1 MSSPFSAATDE
12 ATAAKPGTTKEMTTI
27 NFMAYC
33 RRMLDLLVRGAS
45 IIDGTGRPAFEG
57 DVGVLQGKVVEVG
70 QARSAARQVV
80 DCGGLALMPG
90 IVDVHTHYDAQ
101 ITWDPTLSPSVS
113 LGVTTA
119 IMGNCGFGIAP
130 CPAELRETMMKNL
143 SVVEGMDLA
152 ALLEGT
158 RWNFETFGEYL
169 DVLERVRPHA
179 NVGVLAGHSTIRT
192 AVMGEAASTRA
203 QPTNDE
209 LAAMR
214 AMVREALRAGAAG
227 FASSFSPNHSG
238 WGGKPMPSTI
248 ASDAEL
254 KALTGV
260 LGEERKGI
268 FVMATGPR
276 GTPEFM
282 ESIAAETRRPA
293 FMVTVLTMFNRADPG
308 RALQYYERCAQAM
321 ARGHEVCIHTSC
333 QPLSFDFTLREPYIL
348 YSHDAF
354 DAVRAAPPEARAGIY
369 RDPAFRERFRQ
380 NLRNPKSG
388 ILFYGDWSQ
397 VELDGVPVTRLS
409 PDPLQF
415 VFDLPLDAPLVA
427 KLYQNDD
434 AGVAPLLKHPAGVV
448 ALSDAGAHL
457 IYFCDAGFGLH
468 FLAHWV
474 RETGTFTLEEG
485 VRRLTS
491 DPARKYRIPG
501 RGTIALGQWADLVL
515 FDPATVGISPLE
527 KHNDLP
533 GGGVRMMRRPSGVH
547 GVWVNGLQVFDGQQY
562 VARQCGPGHVLRTFD
577 A

>member
-1 MSSPFSAATDE
+1 
-12 ATAAKPGTTKEMTTI
+12 
-27 NFMAYC
+27 
-33 RRMLDLLVRGAS
+33 MLDLLVRGAS
-45 IIDGTGRPAFEG
+45 IVDGTGRPAFRA
-57 DVGVLQGKVVEVG
+57 DVGVLQGKVVEIG
-70 QARSAARQVV
+70 KASSAAGAVL
-80 DCGGLALMPG
+80 DAGGLALMPG

-130 CPAELRETMMKNL
+130 CPAELRETMVKNL
-143 SVVEGMDLA
+143 SVVEGMDLG
-152 ALLEGT
+152 ALLQGT
-158 RWNFETFGEYL
+158 RWSFETFGEYL
-169 DVLERVRPHA
+169 DALERVRPHA

-203 QPTNDE
+203 RPTQDE
-209 LAAMR
+209 LAAMK

-238 WGGKPMPSTI
+238 WAGKPMPSTI

-254 KALTGV
+254 KALAGV

-282 ESIAAETRRPA
+282 ESIAAETGRPA

-409 PDPLQF
+409 ADPLEF
-415 VFDLPLDAPLVA
+415 VLDLPLDAQLVA

-474 RETGTFTLEEG
+474 RETGTFSLEEG

-491 DPARKYRIPG
+491 DPARRYRIPQ
-501 RGTIALGQWADLVL
+501 RGSIEPGNWADFVL
-515 FDPATVGISPLE
+515 FDPATVGISGLQ
-527 KHNDLP
+527 KKNDLP
-533 GGGVRMMRRPSGVH
+533 GGGRRMVRTPVGIH
-547 GVWVNGLQVFDGQQY
+547 GVWVNGLQVFDGAKY
-562 VARQCGPGHVLRTFD
+562 SSRHDDGPGQVLRIFD
-577 A
+577 S

>member
-1 MSSPFSAATDE
+1 
-12 ATAAKPGTTKEMTTI
+12 
-27 NFMAYC
+27 
-33 RRMLDLLVRGAS
+33 MLDLLIRGAS
-45 IIDGTGRPAFEG
+45 IVDGTGRPAFRG
-57 DVGVLQGKVVEVG
+57 DVGILQGKIVQIG
-70 QARSAARQVV
+70 KIDFAARQIV

-101 ITWDPTLSPSVS
+101 VTWDPTLSPSVS

-119 IMGNCGFGIAP
+119 ILGNCGFGIAP
-130 CPAELRETMMKNL
+130 CPTSLRETMVKNL
-143 SVVEGMDLA
+143 SVVEGMDLE
-152 ALLEGT
+152 ALLQGT

-169 DVLERVRPHA
+169 DALERVRPYA

-192 AVMGEAASTRA
+192 AVMGEEASTRSR
-203 QPTNDE
+203 PTPDE
-209 LAAMR
+209 LATMQT
-214 AMVREALRAGAAG
+214 MVREAMRAGAAG

-248 ASDAEL
+248 ASDEEL
-254 KALTGV
+254 KALAGI
-260 LGEERKGI
+260 LGEARKGI

-282 ESIAAETRRPA
+282 ESIAAATGRPA

-308 RALQYYERCAQAM
+308 RALQYYERCAQAT
-321 ARGHEVCIHTSC
+321 ARGHEVGIHTSC

-354 DAVRAAPPEARAGIY
+354 DAVKAAPPEARAGIY
-369 RDPAFRERFRQ
+369 RDTAFRERFRQ
-380 NLRNPKSG
+380 NLRSPKSG
-388 ILFYGDWSQ
+388 ILFSGDWSQ
-397 VELDGVPVTRLS
+397 VEQDGISIPVLAAKAEKDSLDYVL
-409 PDPLQF
+409 
-415 VFDLPLDAPLVA
+415 DLPLDTQLVA

-474 RETGTFTLEEG
+474 RETATFSLEEG

-491 DPARKYRIPG
+491 DPARRYRIPR
-501 RGTIALGQWADLVL
+501 RGSIEPGNWADFVL
-515 FDPATVGISPLE
+515 FDPATVGVSGLQ
-527 KHNDLP
+527 KKRDLP
-533 GGGVRMMRRPSGVH
+533 GGGRRMVRTPTGVH
-547 GVWVNGLQVFDGQQY
+547 GVWVNGLQVFDGANY
-562 VARQCGPGHVLRTFD
+562 SSRHDDGPGQVLRIFD
-577 A
+577 S